1 MRRNFRDQS
10 EPCSSDRKIP
20 KMVLLIAPSM
30 AMVASSPAIDP
41 WINIES
47 TQGFLTPLGFE
58 MTCFWMVHPQ
68 LSFRAKREISS
79 FLDRRLPRR
88 PIGLL
93 AMTSDERTLTNKCH
107 FEDAVKRRPRNPYY
121 DPLKIPLCEAKETS
135 SPETYTL
142 HRNASGISHPLRG
155 FEMTSTETFRPPL
168 SLRALRF
175 HSG

>member
-68 LSFRAKREISS
+68 LSFRAKREIPMMLLFSAPS
-79 FLDRRLPRR
+79 VKTNARPLCPGRPLLDVLLSGAKHLVLWPKRV
-88 PIGLL
+88 LL
-93 AMTSDERTLTNKCH
+93 A
-107 FEDAVKRRPRNPYY
+107 RNEILRHYLHQNDIGHEPV
-121 DPLKIPLCEAKETS
+121 IASEAKQ
-135 SPETYTL
+135 SP
-142 HRNASGISHPLRG
+142 R
-155 FEMTSTETFRPPL
+155 FST
-168 SLRALRF
+168 
-175 HSG
+175 